1 MANPSLRKW
10 SQVLGCIFG
19 AVALYFF
26 FAYFFDWNV
35 TRSLLSSA
43 EVLPVCL
50 AALFFFVTLF
60 LRAFKWT
67 FILRRRD
74 HIKWSA
80 GYHTIMLS
88 NMVNFLF
95 PIRFGEIL
103 KLYIVKKVANIRYS
117 SSVSATLVDRCSQ
130 MLTLFI
136 FLLFTPV
143 AGFAFSQWA
152 SKFVIVFAAF
162 VVVSMSLFI
171 FGIRLFDVLANLLEA
186 CLLLVRIDRDKVK
199 TFRQGK
205 LISFLRETL
214 EKINISQFS
223 ALDIFFI
230 ALFSFVIFAI
240 DGLCYYFIIKVFGIT
255 ITWLQGTLAACFM
268 QLIFVLPS
276 PPGQLGTAEMYPV
289 LIFSYGLGLDTSIIS
304 AAAILWHIITSVIF
318 MVLGLCS
325 AGALGM
331 DLRSISGRIR
341 EETFKEKGVGTGD

>member
-1 MANPSLRKW
+1 MPNRNLKKW
-10 SQVLGCIFG
+10 SQAVGYIFG
-19 AVALYFF
+19 AVALYVF
-26 FAYFFDWNV
+26 FAYFFDWNK
-35 TRSLLSSA
+35 TKSLLSSA
-43 EVLPVCL
+43 KVLPVCL
-50 AALFFFVTLF
+50 AAFFFVVTLF

-74 HIKWSA
+74 YIKWST
-80 GYHTIMLS
+80 GYYTVMLS
-88 NMVNFLF
+88 TMVNFLF

-130 MLTLFI
+130 MLSLLV

-143 AGFAFSQWA
+143 AGFVFSQWA

-162 VVVSMSLFI
+162 VVVSMSLFV
-171 FGIRLFDVLANLLEA
+171 FGIRLFDILANLLEA
-186 CLLLVRIDRDKVK
+186 CLLLLRIDGDRTKA
-199 TFRQGK
+199 FWQGK

-223 ALDIFFI
+223 VQDIFFI

-240 DGLCYYFIIKVFGIT
+240 DGLCYYFIIKAFGIS

-276 PPGQLGTAEMYPV
+276 PPGQVGTAEMYPV
-289 LIFSYGLGLDTSIIS
+289 LIFSLGLGLDAAIIS
-304 AAAILWHIITSVIF
+304 AAAILWHLITSVIF
-318 MVLGLCS
+318 MVLGLFS
-325 AGALGM
+325 ASALGM
-331 DLRSISGRIR
+331 DLRSISGMIW
-341 EETFKEKGVGTGD
+341 EETSKDKSGNLN